1 MHTHDDLL
9 LEQAYQQ
16 ILHQQVQE
24 QLHRELEELLQ
35 EGPKEWVASVLQPA
49 KDLFTVGLQDIN
61 AYVAK
66 IGALGKAVVAWGAG
80 SSAAIYILGS
90 VLKYLGTKRQEAN
103 KLTNDKILSIAT
115 ANSKPQIEALINA
128 YNSAASDAE
137 RNAIVQR
144 QDEMLKQAIK
154 NVEQQMKSE
163 KKSTI
168 ITNLLTSLG
177 GLLQGNSFM
186 LGLLTTATL
195 SHFGI
200 ITFPSLKL

>member
-66 IGALGKAVVAWGAG
+66 IGALGKAVVGWGAG

-144 QDEMLKQAIK
+144 QNEMLKQAIK

-186 LGLLTTATL
+186 LGLLATATL